1 MVRTFMLIH
10 RHRPADCRVA
20 WAAWRT
26 FDSPLRGQIAQSTCG
41 RSRPSHS
48 DGHANSE
55 ELHELWCTVQAE
67 DALSALAQLPPFV
80 AARSDAREVSEE
92 TVG

>member
-1 MVRTFMLIH
+1 MFMLIH

-20 WAAWRT
+20 YAAWRT

-41 RSRPSHS
+41 RSRPRHTEDS
-48 DGHANSE
+48 AENE

-67 DALSALAQLPPFV
+67 DAPSALAQLPPFV
-80 AARSDAREVSEE
+80 AERTDAREVSEV

>member
-1 MVRTFMLIH
+1 MLIH

-20 WAAWRT
+20 YAAWRT

-41 RSRPSHS
+41 RSRPRHLE
-48 DGHANSE
+48 DHADTE

-67 DALSALAQLPPFV
+67 DAPSALAQLPPFV
-80 AARSDAREVSEE
+80 AERTDAREVSEV